1 MNDSAKVALR
11 ILGIDPGLRI
21 TGCGLL
27 EKVGNRLAYL
37 ASGCIRTDAKDSLP
51 GRLGTCL
58 LYTSRCV

>member
-11 ILGIDPGLRI
+11 ILGIAPGLRI
-21 TGCGLL
+21 TGFSLL

-37 ASGCIRTDAKDSLP
+37 
-51 GRLGTCL
+51 CL